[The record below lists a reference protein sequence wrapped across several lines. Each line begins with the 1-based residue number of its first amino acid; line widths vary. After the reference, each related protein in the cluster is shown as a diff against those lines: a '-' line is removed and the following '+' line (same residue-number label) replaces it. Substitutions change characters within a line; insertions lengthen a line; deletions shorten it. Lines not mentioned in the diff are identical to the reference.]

1 MRKVEAGRAGQ
12 GGSLGSSG
20 STAEHGSRTASPFF
34 PREGIMALKRQR
46 RLQVPV
52 ASPAQGGRLL
62 GQKHRRTQRRR
73 WDQAALL
80 WQPQRLV
87 YLQAQRLGPGSPPA
101 QVQVPP
107 GPVGRAPEQVPGATQ
122 EPRPVPRA
130 GTSLTPDAGGGCAS
144 LQFSERDRAR
154 AAWKAAS
161 SSML

>member
-20 STAEHGSRTASPFF
+20 STAEHGSRAAGPFF
-34 PREGIMALKRQR
+34 PREGIMALKTQR

-80 WQPQRLV
+80 WQPQQLV
-87 YLQAQRLGPGSPPA
+87 RLQAQRLGPGSPPA

-122 EPRPVPRA
+122 EPRPVPQV
-130 GTSLTPDAGGGCAS
+130 GTSLTPDAGGWLRFPS
-144 LQFSERDRAR
+144 VL
-154 AAWKAAS
+154 
-161 SSML
+161 